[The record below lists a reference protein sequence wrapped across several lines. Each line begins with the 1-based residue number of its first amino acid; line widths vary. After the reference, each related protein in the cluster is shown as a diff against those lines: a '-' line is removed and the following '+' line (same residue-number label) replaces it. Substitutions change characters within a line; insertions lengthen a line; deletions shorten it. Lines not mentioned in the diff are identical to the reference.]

1 MKKSASNQLSLD
13 TASILGQP
21 PNMVSRSRLFWQCR
35 RGSLELDTLLT
46 RYLEQRYDFAPTT
59 EQAAFS
65 QLLSLE
71 DQQIFQYLSG
81 QSKPETVE
89 ITNLVTQ
96 ISSLIPS
103 SS

>member
-1 MKKSASNQLSLD
+1 MASHSQL
-13 TASILGQP
+13 I
-21 PNMVSRSRLFWQCR
+21 WQCR

-46 RYLEQRYDFAPTT
+46 RYLEQRYDVAPTK
-59 EQAAFS
+59 EQVAFS

-96 ISSLIPS
+96 ISSLIPGTS
-103 SS
+103 